1 MTPLRIVGA
10 FGVWASALV
19 GLVWS
24 ADSSDA
30 GLDTGPRACP
40 VAVADHVEDGVG
52 WCQ

>member
-1 MTPLRIVGA
+1 MSPLRIVGA

-19 GLVWS
+19 GLVLS

-30 GLDTGPRACP
+30 ELDTEPRPCP
-40 VAVADHVEDGVG
+40 VAVADQVEDGVG